1 MKQTD
6 QIRSIGVA
14 LDRAGFR
21 SLDAKAKALGLPR
34 STTWTILQGNH
45 KTSGL
50 SAVTVQRMLASMQLP
65 AAARAAILAYVK
77 AKTAGTFGHGHR
89 RRHRFATRLAGD
101 GTGKPAIASLARD
114 TR

>member
-1 MKQTD
+1 VKQTD
-6 QIRSIGVA
+6 QIRSIGDA

-50 SAVTVQRMLASMQLP
+50 SAATVQSMLASPQLP
-65 AAARAAILAYVK
+65 AAARAAILAYVE
-77 AKTAGTFGHGHR
+77 AKTAGTFGHCHR
-89 RRHRFATRLAGD
+89 RRRQFATRLDGD
-101 GTGKPAIASLARD
+101 GTGEPAIFPLAR
-114 TR
+114 RRA